1 MPSSTSSAAPTG
13 ALVNHSPWAI
23 NRRVIS
29 ALFLREMLTRY
40 GRNNLGFLWLF
51 IEPMLFTLVVVGIR
65 TITRSAYDG
74 SIPMIA
80 FAVTGWPSAML
91 WRNMPSRCMG
101 ALKANRTLLVHRQ
114 VKVVDIFI
122 TRILLEQMATTT
134 SFIAISLGLFAAGWL
149 MPPENVLE
157 VIGGWLLLG
166 WFGGGLA
173 LILGPLSERYE
184 LVAHFWRPTMY
195 LLLPLSG
202 VAFVV
207 DALPHS
213 VQKIAMW
220 FPMLNA
226 IEYLRDGWFGSLFH
240 AHYDIGYVITFN
252 LCLTFVGL
260 SLVRQVGQV
269 EQSDE

>member
-1 MPSSTSSAAPTG
+1 
-13 ALVNHSPWAI
+13 
-23 NRRVIS
+23 
-29 ALFLREMLTRY
+29 
-40 GRNNLGFLWLF
+40 
-51 IEPMLFTLVVVGIR
+51 MLFTLVVVGIR

-134 SFIAISLGLFAAGWL
+134 SFIVISLGLFAAGWL

-240 AHYDIGYVITFN
+240 AHYDIAYVITFN

-269 EQSDE
+269 EQGDE

>member
-1 MPSSTSSAAPTG
+1 
-13 ALVNHSPWAI
+13 
-23 NRRVIS
+23 
-29 ALFLREMLTRY
+29 
-40 GRNNLGFLWLF
+40 
-51 IEPMLFTLVVVGIR
+51 MLFTLVVVGIR